1 MGMKARSK
9 PAGTVG
15 RRRAQRGMS
24 AYALAKTVGT
34 TPSHI
39 GRIERGEASPAIDL
53 ALRIADALGCDVRDL
68 FAATKARQTG
78 RAA

>member
-1 MGMKARSK
+1 MKTRSK

-15 RRRAQRGMS
+15 RRRIQRGIS
-24 AYALAKTVGT
+24 AYALAKAVGT

-39 GRIERGEASPAIDL
+39 SRIERGEASPAVDL

-68 FAATKARQTG
+68 FAPAKARAS